1 MTMDFK
7 PANDALLAGLKPG
20 AAIAF
25 EFVERSPG
33 RMGDHEDR
41 AAQRM
46 PPAPTPSLPAHQGH

>member
-7 PANDALLAGLKPG
+7 PANDTLLAGLKPG

-33 RMGDHEDR
+33 EWVITKIV
-41 AAQRM
+41 AAQRLTAG
-46 PPAPTPSLPAHQGH
+46 PDAKPAAHQGH